1 MKCVY
6 KEGSSRPSR
15 PHQQANQLNRS
26 NQSNQIKSEMASI
39 RSNRRTFLS
48 RIGINRVPRYDE
60 FPAPYSPPYS
70 PTESFTLR
78 LSVDDDT
85 ESIHSVLPPYSP
97 RSCRPAQ
104 FPLNRPPSPAPSYH
118 SVVGETPP
126 TSPLPMM
133 TRFTDPQTQPTPSA
147 SEVVD
152 EIITRLRANLKNPKQ
167 WRRVHTGESSFFWAL
182 RCNAGTADVIL
193 DDLEHIKDKV
203 LDLENWRVEK
213 FCLIFKG
220 QKLGDLLCRPIQ
232 TSKYGTHTEPLKDDY
247 FVVHVF
253 KA

>member
-1 MKCVY
+1 M
-6 KEGSSRPSR
+6 SST
-15 PHQQANQLNRS
+15 L
-26 NQSNQIKSEMASI
+26 
-39 RSNRRTFLS
+39 SNRRTFLS

-78 LSVDDDT
+78 VSLDDDAGNLDS
-85 ESIHSVLPPYSP
+85 ELPPYTP

-118 SVVGETPP
+118 SAVGETPP

-133 TRFTDPQTQPTPSA
+133 TRFTDRQVANTPTA
-147 SEVVD
+147 AEVVD
-152 EIITRLRANLKNPKQ
+152 EIITRLRENLKNPDQ
-167 WRRVHTGESSFFWAL
+167 WRRVRTGELSFFWAL

-193 DDLEHIKDKV
+193 DQLEDIKNKV
-203 LDLENWRVEK
+203 LDLGNWRVEK

-232 TSKYGTHTEPLKDDY
+232 SGKYGTHREPLKDDY

-253 KA
+253 RP